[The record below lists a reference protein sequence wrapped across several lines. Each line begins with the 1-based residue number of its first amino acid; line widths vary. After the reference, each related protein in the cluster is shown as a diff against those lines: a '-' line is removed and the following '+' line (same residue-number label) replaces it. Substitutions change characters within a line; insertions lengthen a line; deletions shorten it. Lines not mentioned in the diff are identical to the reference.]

1 MKFRYLIWLV
11 LLAGVASQIGCGGHE
26 KAAEKESELVAKI
39 DDWTMTKTELE
50 EAIAQLPPS
59 QKKKFDTPEGR
70 VELVDL
76 FIQDNLYFKEAKRLG
91 LENDQKIK
99 AAIDNSTKRILVTEY
114 YNKYVVTR
122 TEPTDEEIN
131 DYYEQHKDEFT
142 SQQVVKARHLFSK
155 SKEKID
161 EYKQRIDAG
170 EKMTTLIHK
179 FSEDDM
185 TRGDGGDLGYFN
197 PGGYIRFVG
206 FSKTFSDAVFALEPH
221 VVSDPIKWEKGW
233 SIVYVVE
240 KEPEKLKPLDEARDD
255 IIRIL
260 RNKNADAAKAEVFA
274 ELKDRYQPQNFLQ
287 EELAL
292 ETRSAEELWN
302 LAQTATD
309 PRKRLIA
316 YEEIVEKHSD
326 SEYTPQAL
334 FMVGFVFAEELKD
347 PVGADRAFNKV
358 LKLYP
363 GTDVAKSAEWML
375 KNLNKPLPDFEDLDD
390 LHKKILEEESKKSE

>member
-1 MKFRYLIWLV
+1 MP
-11 LLAGVASQIGCGGHE
+11 G
-26 KAAEKESELVAKI
+26 
-39 DDWTMTKTELE
+39 
-50 EAIAQLPPS
+50 
-59 QKKKFDTPEGR
+59 
-70 VELVDL
+70 
-76 FIQDNLYFKEAKRLG
+76 N
-91 LENDQKIK
+91 
-99 AAIDNSTKRILVTEY
+99 
-114 YNKYVVTR
+114 
-122 TEPTDEEIN
+122 
-131 DYYEQHKDEFT
+131 
-142 SQQVVKARHLFSK
+142 
-155 SKEKID
+155 
-161 EYKQRIDAG
+161 
-170 EKMTTLIHK
+170 K
-179 FSEDDM
+179 FSEDDL